1 MADDVDRMI
10 LQMSADLRRME
21 RSFERGQQ
29 KANQTAGRI
38 EGRFNRMNRN
48 LARSGDQLGRV
59 LGRAMGPLLA
69 GATVAGLARI
79 TTGALAAAEA
89 IQDMSRRANTSSEFL
104 QELRY
109 VTSQNGAET
118 RDFDDAI
125 SRLNRRLG
133 LFLQDGAGPAAN
145 AFERL
150 GLTAR
155 ITSGELRNSEDV
167 FNAAVSAMQGI
178 ESQAERSALA
188 SQMFGEDSGPRLV
201 QLMSLGTSAM
211 ADQRQAARE
220 LGVVM
225 SNELVDKA
233 AEASDV
239 LERMNMQFSATV
251 NTAIAENADELIALA
266 NALSEVAAW
275 AVEASGNIGS
285 FFQQFERS
293 GGGDFAITPIDTDE
307 VDAQLAAIDRAQ
319 QMLANYRAGSE
330 VGGVRMTQIQSA
342 VGRDALEDEG
352 FTMGARSRL
361 DAGELLFLSEMLEMR
376 AADLRAAR
384 AALEN
389 QTLMRRFNE
398 EVRPGRREGDR
409 GRSSGGTGLDQSTA
423 DDSAAR
429 EIANL
434 RAREAA
440 ESATW
445 LRRYNERINLQRQEI
460 ENEIELARLRGDDD
474 EVRRLERQ
482 LELQERINGLVSN
495 GVAYRDAQ
503 AQAGEHLDA
512 EDLARRQGE
521 YREFFRGAFRD
532 GMLAALDG
540 NAGEALSSWWREYV
554 TRAMSN
560 VLDRLADQV
569 FNLIANM
576 GSGGGGNIMAQAAS
590 FAGFFSRGG
599 TMSAGQYGYVGEKGV
614 ERAEALPGGGVK
626 ITPVG
631 GGPSSGQGQTIIRQ
645 ELHLHAEGAVMTQEL
660 LDAMDEKAATAGRLA
675 YGASRSD
682 LARAAKRRGKRLR

>member
-201 QLMSLGTSAM
+201 QLMSLGTAAM

-251 NTAIAENADELIALA
+251 NTAIAENADELIGLA

-275 AVEASGNIGS
+275 SVQAGANLNS
-285 FFQQFERS
+285 FFDATMRTFSDRQRTPVTTQQYDNEIADITDAIGDYGGRVAN
-293 GGGDFAITPIDTDE
+293 GGGHSTNLGRLRSFLGSQHLDDLMAEAGGNSTNAAFS
-307 VDAQLAAIDRAQ
+307 QLA
-319 QMLANYRAGSE
+319 L
-330 VGGVRMTQIQSA
+330 
-342 VGRDALEDEG
+342 DALIARRDEL
-352 FTMGARSRL
+352 A
-361 DAGELLFLSEMLEMR
+361 LLR
-376 AADLRAAR
+376 RDLNRT
-384 AALEN
+384 N
-389 QTLMRRFNE
+389 SPVTNSQ
-398 EVRPGRREGDR
+398 RPVTTPR
-409 GRSSGGTGLDQSTA
+409 TGLDQSTA

-445 LRRYNERINLQRQEI
+445 LRRYNERINLQRQEV

-503 AQAGEHLDA
+503 AQAGDHLDA

-569 FNLIANM
+569 FSLIANM
-576 GSGGGGNIMAQAAS
+576 GSGGGGDIMSQAAT

-631 GGPSSGQGQTIIRQ
+631 GGSASRQGQTIIRQ

-660 LDAMDEKAATAGRLA
+660 LEAMDEKAATAGRLA

-682 LARAAKRRGKRLR
+682 LARAAKRRGKRLRP